1 MENFSKLKETLNEHL
16 NNAFSINYMVLD
28 NINHILPENG
38 NMVFTRDDIF
48 GSKSKEKRIY
58 NERFHEYA
66 KMRTESFLKIREGL
80 ESYGFQEKFKRNS
93 KVFVEIYNE
102 LGREKVKYDDI
113 FSDDDIKD
121 WNFFYEVD
129 RILRKGAFRSNKER
143 FELAIINEQF
153 LGFYDEY
160 RAWKSAYD
168 IFNVLSN
175 DINDYGN
182 KSIHYGRTGGKNV
195 LKIKKD
201 DYEKFFN
208 GVFRVLDRTSA
219 MLNEE
224 YRKTVKLFTSKQ
236 EFKKDDRLSELEYLL
251 SVIQLIE
258 NYYQKMEKRYE
269 AANKP
274 YKQQDN
280 RFKIFKKLFTSNKKE
295 NDENKLVVDSVY
307 VHKLEIQELVDLLLA
322 FPELKKF
329 ADKADKLILPEGSGF
344 GDNAFA
350 SGKM

>member
-1 MENFSKLKETLNEHL
+1 MENFSELKETLNEHL

-28 NINHILPENG
+28 NINHLVPENG

-93 KVFVEIYNE
+93 KVFIEIYNE
-102 LGREKVKYDDI
+102 LGRNKVKYEDV
-113 FSDDDIKD
+113 FSSNDIKN
-121 WNFFYEVD
+121 WAFFYNIDKV
-129 RILRKGAFRSNKER
+129 LRKGAFRSNKER
-143 FELAIINEQF
+143 LELAIINEQF
-153 LGFYDEY
+153 LGFYDQY

-168 IFNVLSN
+168 IFNVLDN
-175 DINDYGN
+175 DIDTYGN
-182 KSIHYGRTGGKNV
+182 KSIYHGRTGGQDV
-195 LKIKKD
+195 LKIKND

-219 MLNEE
+219 MLNDE
-224 YRKTVKLFTSKQ
+224 YRKKVKIFAG
-236 EFKKDDRLSELEYLL
+236 EDKKDDRISELEYYLA
-251 SVIQLIE
+251 VIAAIE
-258 NYYQKMEKRYE
+258 NFYQKMSKRYK
-269 AANKP
+269 AANKA
-274 YKQQDN
+274 YEKQTSKL
-280 RFKIFKKLFTSNKKE
+280 KIFRKLFTSNKRE

-344 GDNAFA
+344 GDNTFA